1 MTPHDYDYLR
11 RLLKTRSGLVLSSEK
26 HYLVESRLLPVARRA
41 GLFNLTG
48 LVAKLRGPDSESLIV
63 EVVEA
68 MTTNESFFFRDK
80 IPFDHFRE
88 TIMPALLTARAASRR
103 IRIWCAAA
111 ATGQEPYSL
120 AIALKEMGKDLRG
133 WRIEIVATDL
143 STEVL
148 EKAKSGIYS
157 QFEVQRGLPALML
170 IKYFA
175 QVGETWQIAP
185 EIRGMVKFLPL
196 NLLNDFA
203 HLGRFDLV
211 LCRNVLIYFDQA
223 TKIGVLERI
232 AGVTERDGF
241 LVLGGAETVVG
252 LTDRFRPF
260 PNKRGVY
267 AQPGGIISKDA
278 ISKDISAAA
287 SNVVSFAAPPVA
299 AAGGA
304 R

>member
-1 MTPHDYDYLR
+1 MTPQDYDYLR
-11 RLLKTRSGLVLSSEK
+11 KLLKTRSGLVLSAEK
-26 HYLVESRLLPVARRA
+26 HYLVESRLLPVARRN

-48 LVAKLRGPDSESLIV
+48 LVSRLRGPDSEPLIV

-80 IPFDHFRE
+80 VPFEHFRDS
-88 TIMPALLTARAASRR
+88 IMPALLSSRAANRR

-120 AIALKEMGKDLRG
+120 AISLREMGKDLRG
-133 WRIEIVATDL
+133 WKVEIVATDL

-148 EKAKSGIYS
+148 EKAKSGVYS

-170 IKYFA
+170 IKYFS

-185 EIRGMVKFLPL
+185 EIRGMVKFMPL

-232 AGVTERDGF
+232 ADVTERDGF

-252 LTDRFRPF
+252 LTDRFRP
-260 PNKRGVY
+260 
-267 AQPGGIISKDA
+267 
-278 ISKDISAAA
+278 
-287 SNVVSFAAPPVA
+287 
-299 AAGGA
+299 
-304 R
+304 